1 MQTFEDAV
9 RAARDAKASIEA
21 LTKAESLEREKLA
34 ALRVDFVREE
44 QALVDSVA
52 AYQKQA
58 QEAREALQAALVRIN
73 DAPLQAQETKPA
85 SPDSEPSKGFEG
97 EYDGLEPLSASS
109 FGAVAGPSAQRL
121 AYSGQG
127 FGDGNT

>member
-9 RAARDAKASIEA
+9 RAAREAKASIEA

-73 DAPLQAQETKPA
+73 DAPLQAPSEFANGIRPFQVEAGEAAPA
-85 SPDSEPSKGFEG
+85 VN
-97 EYDGLEPLSASS
+97 LEEESQSAAYVLNSG
-109 FGAVAGPSAQRL
+109 FGATFETAR
-121 AYSGQG
+121 
-127 FGDGNT
+127 D

>member
-52 AYQKQA
+52 ASQKQA

-73 DAPLQAQETKPA
+73 DAPLNAAIAAGDAQIEQRA
-85 SPDSEPSKGFEG
+85 EPDALHPMAGSCEDELTGEDAGFEPMTDQG
-97 EYDGLEPLSASS
+97 QTLRDGVSL
-109 FGAVAGPSAQRL
+109 
-121 AYSGQG
+121 Y
-127 FGDGNT
+127 